1 MMKQLQLLISELE
14 SHIADFDKSNPKISN
29 STVGW
34 QVDHSLIMVNVIID
48 QLKKSNPNNYRWR
61 FNKLRMVFKIVNK
74 FPRGKVRAPK
84 SVQPVGIASVEELRT
99 KVILTKK
106 NLADLESLPADSYFT
121 HPIFGELNL
130 KQTIWFL
137 RLHTKHHLKI
147 IQDIVK

>member
-1 MMKQLQLLISELE
+1 MTKQLQLLISELE
-14 SHIADFDKSNPKISN
+14 LHIPDFEKTNPKVSN

-34 QVDHSLIMVNVIID
+34 QADHSLIMVNVIAD
-48 QLKKSNPNNYRWR
+48 QLKKSNPNDYKWR
-61 FNKLRMVFKIVNK
+61 FNKFRAIFKIVNQ

-84 SVQPVGIASVEELRT
+84 SVQPVGIASIEELRT

-106 NLADLESLPADSYFT
+106 NLADLESLPADSYFA
-121 HPIFGELNL
+121 HPIFGDLNL